1 MCARDIVVEEQ
12 LLNCILRTG
21 ALIVV
26 ALSAGQMMS
35 AYGQALPAA
44 VQQLRVSAFAGLT
57 ATDTGLASGKNAG
70 ITAGVNLGFLPL
82 FRLYP
87 SAELRGN
94 YAFDQGS
101 VDSQKSVLGGLR
113 IAAHLGRIQPY
124 GDFLFGRGE
133 MNYGSGFQRAHT
145 NIFYTQSSS
154 NVISPGG
161 GADLTLSHRWAM
173 KFDVQLQH
181 WSSPVTPTGHQY
193 ATAGTLGISYQFD
206 FNHPRRN
213 KR

>member
-1 MCARDIVVEEQ
+1 M
-12 LLNCILRTG
+12 NCILRMATLML
-21 ALIVV
+21 A
-26 ALSAGQMMS
+26 APSAGQMVS
-35 AYGQALPAA
+35 AYGLASPTATQA
-44 VQQLRVSAFAGLT
+44 LRVSAFAGLT
-57 ATDTGLASGKNAG
+57 ATNTGLASGKNAG
-70 ITAGVNLGFLPL
+70 ITAGVDIGFLPL

-94 YAFDQGS
+94 FAFDQGS
-101 VDSQKSVLGGLR
+101 VEGQKSVLGGLT

-133 MNYGSGFQRAHT
+133 MNYGSGFQRSHT

-161 GADLTLSHRWAM
+161 GVDLTLSDRWAM

-193 ATAGTLGISYQFD
+193 ATAGTLGISYHFD

>member
-1 MCARDIVVEEQ
+1 MA
-12 LLNCILRTG
+12 
-21 ALIVV
+21 ALMLA
-26 ALSAGQMMS
+26 ALSAGQMVR
-35 AYGQALPAA
+35 AYGQASPTA
-44 VQQLRVSAFAGLT
+44 VQPLRISAFGGLT

-70 ITAGVNLGFLPL
+70 ITAGLDIGFLPL

-101 VDSQKSVLGGLR
+101 VDGQKSILGGLK

-133 MNYGSGFQRAHT
+133 MNYASGFQRSHT

-161 GADLTLSHRWAM
+161 GVDLTLSDRWAM

-193 ATAGTLGISYQFD
+193 ATAGTLGITYHFD

>member
-1 MCARDIVVEEQ
+1 MVA
-12 LLNCILRTG
+12 
-21 ALIVV
+21 
-26 ALSAGQMMS
+26 ALSAGQVVS
-35 AYGQALPAA
+35 AYGQASPTA
-44 VQQLRVSAFAGLT
+44 VQPLRISAFAGVT
-57 ATDTGLASGKNAG
+57 GTNTGLASEKNAG
-70 ITAGVNLGFLPL
+70 ITAGFDIGFLPL

-94 YAFDQGS
+94 YALDQGS
-101 VDSQKSVLGGLR
+101 VDGQKSILGGLK

-124 GDFLFGRGE
+124 GDFLCGRGE
-133 MNYGSGFQRAHT
+133 MNYASGFQRSHT

-161 GADLTLSHRWAM
+161 GVGLTLSDRWAM

-193 ATAGTLGISYQFD
+193 ATAGTLGVAYRFD
-206 FNHPRRN
+206 FNHRRRN